1 MKLAFIGLGNPGEKY
16 QKNRHNVGFMFLD
29 YLNKGKIKFK
39 FDKYLES
46 EIAKIDLPTTNNQKL
61 ATILAKPQT
70 FMNRSGRAL
79 SKIMRNTYLPPKNV
93 FVIHDDLDMRIGQ
106 FKIQLG
112 IGPKVHNGL
121 ASIAASIKT
130 KEFFRIRIG
139 VDNRLHVSDVPGEEY
154 VLENFTENERKS
166 IESIF
171 PQIFEKLQ
179 IIVRNLE

>member
-29 YLNKGKIKFK
+29 YLNKGKSEFK

-46 EIAKIDLPTTNNQKL
+46 EIAKIDLIANSQKL
-61 ATILAKPQT
+61 NAILTKPQT
-70 FMNRSGRAL
+70 FMNRTGRAIA
-79 SKIMRNTYLPPKNV
+79 KIMRNTYLPPKNI

-121 ASIAASIKT
+121 TSIEAAIKT

-139 VDNRLHVSDVPGEEY
+139 VDNRLHVSDTPGEEY
-154 VLENFTENERKS
+154 VLSNFTREEREK
-166 IESIF
+166 IEETF
-171 PQIFEKLQ
+171 PKIFEKLQ
-179 IIVRNLE
+179 IIVKNLE